1 MTGKASKICLL
12 GKSNVG
18 KSSISMRF
26 AEDRFDEA
34 IPNTIGAA
42 FLTSYVTTDKGT
54 TFKLQIWDTAGQE
67 R

>member
-1 MTGKASKICLL
+1 
-12 GKSNVG
+12 
-18 KSSISMRF
+18 MRF